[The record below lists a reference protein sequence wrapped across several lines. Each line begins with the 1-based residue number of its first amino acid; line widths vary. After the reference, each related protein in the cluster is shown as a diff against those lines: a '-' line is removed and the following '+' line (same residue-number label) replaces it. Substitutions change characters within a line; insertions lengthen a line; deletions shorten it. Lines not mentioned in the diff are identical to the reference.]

1 MTKIKLLAG
10 IIFIVALLL
19 AYFSKYASMENERYT
34 KQLKVINEQ
43 KAFTQ
48 EISKNIFYM
57 YNNGEHSTK
66 MLDDAIKSFVK
77 NMEQREDILD
87 EIFSVDIQKQHQEII
102 KEWNHFYLLVQ
113 KFRDL
118 NKINSNAYTNMA
130 LKELVTEIYDANVHL
145 IEAFDTLIDL
155 YKEEFE
161 RFNHLSKVVH
171 IALYIALLLLLLYF
185 FTQLKYIIAFIQR
198 FLQRSKSIV
207 RQKSVKGI
215 EPIEKV
221 SHDQEIDAAVEN
233 FNTLVEKIDIS
244 IDDSSLAI
252 ERASD
257 SLEEIEKRIEELLDF
272 MSSVDNDRFYDK
284 EMIKKEDI
292 LIEALDEL
300 TTSLQKLHKLKENI
314 KTFNNKD

>member
-1 MTKIKLLAG
+1 MTKIKLLSVL
-10 IIFIVALLL
+10 IFVLALTL
-19 AYFSKYASMENERYT
+19 AYFSKYVSMENERYT

-57 YNNGEHSTK
+57 YNNEEHSTK
-66 MLDDAIKSFVK
+66 LLDGAIRSFVK

-87 EIFSVDIQKQHQEII
+87 EIFSADIQKQRQAIV

-118 NKINSNAYTNMA
+118 NKINSNAYTNIA

-145 IEAFDTLIDL
+145 IEAFDTLIDF

-161 RFNHLSKVVH
+161 RFNYLSKVVH
-171 IALYIALLLLLLYF
+171 IALYIALLLLLIYF

-244 IDDSSLAI
+244 IDNSSLAI

-300 TTSLQKLHKLKENI
+300 TTSIQKLHKLKENI

>member
-66 MLDDAIKSFVK
+66 LLDDAIKNFVK

-87 EIFSVDIQKQHQEII
+87 EIFSADIEKQRQEIV

-118 NKINSNAYTNMA
+118 NKINNNAYTNLA
-130 LKELVTEIYDANVHL
+130 LKELVAEIYDANARL
-145 IEAFDTLIDL
+145 IVAFDTLIDL
-155 YKEEFE
+155 YKEQFE
-161 RFNHLSKVVH
+161 RFNSLSKVVH
-171 IALYIALLLLLLYF
+171 IALYIALLFLLLYF

-207 RQKSVKGI
+207 TQKSVKGI
-215 EPIEKV
+215 EPIEKI

-233 FNTLVEKIDIS
+233 FNTLVEKINIS

-257 SLEEIEKRIEELLDF
+257 LLEEIEERIEELLDF
-272 MSSVDNDRFYDK
+272 MSSVDSDRVYDK

-300 TTSLQKLHKLKENI
+300 TTSIQKLHKLKENL
-314 KTFNNKD
+314 KTFNNKE

>member
-66 MLDDAIKSFVK
+66 LLDDAIKNFVK

-87 EIFSVDIQKQHQEII
+87 EIFSADIEKQRQEIV

-118 NKINSNAYTNMA
+118 NKINNNAYTNLA
-130 LKELVTEIYDANVHL
+130 LKELVAEIYDANARL
-145 IEAFDTLIDL
+145 IVAFDTLIDL
-155 YKEEFE
+155 YKEQFE
-161 RFNHLSKVVH
+161 RFNSLSKVVH
-171 IALYIALLLLLLYF
+171 IALYIALLFLLLYF

-207 RQKSVKGI
+207 TQKSVKGI
-215 EPIEKV
+215 EPIEKI

-233 FNTLVEKIDIS
+233 FNTLVEKINIS

-257 SLEEIEKRIEELLDF
+257 SLEEIEERIEELLDF
-272 MSSVDNDRFYDK
+272 MSSVDSDRVYDK

-300 TTSLQKLHKLKENI
+300 TTSIQKLHKLKENL
-314 KTFNNKD
+314 KTFNNKE

>member
-1 MTKIKLLAG
+1 MTKIKLLSVL
-10 IIFIVALLL
+10 IFVLALTL
-19 AYFSKYASMENERYT
+19 AYFSKYVSMENERYT

-57 YNNGEHSTK
+57 YNNEEHSTK
-66 MLDDAIKSFVK
+66 LLDGAIRSFVK

-87 EIFSVDIQKQHQEII
+87 EIFSADIQKQRQAIV

-118 NKINSNAYTNMA
+118 NKINSNAYTNIA

-145 IEAFDTLIDL
+145 IEAFDTLIDF

-161 RFNHLSKVVH
+161 RFNYLSKVVH
-171 IALYIALLLLLLYF
+171 IALYIVLLLLLLYF
-185 FTQLKYIIAFIQR
+185 FTQLKYIMAFIQR
-198 FLQRSKSIV
+198 FLQRSKNIV
-207 RQKSVKGI
+207 TQKSVKGI
-215 EPIEKV
+215 KPIEKV
-221 SHDQEIDAAVEN
+221 SHNQEIDVAVEN

-257 SLEEIEKRIEELLDF
+257 SLEEIEKQIEELLDF
-272 MSSVDNDRFYDK
+272 MSSVDSDRLYDK

-300 TTSLQKLHKLKENI
+300 TTSIQKLHKLKENI
-314 KTFNNKD
+314 KIFNNKD

>member
-66 MLDDAIKSFVK
+66 MLDDAIRSFVK

-87 EIFSVDIQKQHQEII
+87 EIFSVDIQKQHHEII
-102 KEWNHFYLLVQ
+102 KEWNNFYLLVQ

-161 RFNHLSKVVH
+161 RFNYLSKVVH
-171 IALYIALLLLLLYF
+171 IALYIALLLLLIYF

-244 IDDSSLAI
+244 IDNSSLAI

-300 TTSLQKLHKLKENI
+300 TTSIQKLHKLKENI